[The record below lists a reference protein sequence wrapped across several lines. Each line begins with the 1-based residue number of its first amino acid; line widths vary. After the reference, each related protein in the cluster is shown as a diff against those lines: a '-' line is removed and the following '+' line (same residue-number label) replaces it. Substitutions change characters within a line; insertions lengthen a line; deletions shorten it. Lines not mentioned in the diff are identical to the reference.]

1 MNNATKTVVLK
12 EINRLKDMIK
22 SNENPSENKKYQ
34 ERIEYLGTKVSISDV
49 AEKIF
54 KNER

>member
-1 MNNATKTVVLK
+1 MNNQTKTVVLK
-12 EINRLKDMIK
+12 EINRLQDLIK
-22 SNENPSENKKYQ
+22 SNKNPSENKKYQ

-54 KNER
+54 ANER